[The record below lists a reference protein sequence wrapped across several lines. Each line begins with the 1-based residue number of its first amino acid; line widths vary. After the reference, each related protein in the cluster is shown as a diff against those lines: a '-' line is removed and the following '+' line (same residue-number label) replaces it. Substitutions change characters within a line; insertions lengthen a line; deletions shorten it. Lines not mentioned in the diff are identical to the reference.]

1 MKKKLE
7 EEYATLSKDMQKLIR
22 NLWKIMIRINKSHIL
37 NFEVDIQH
45 PENLHKTQN
54 NLPFLPGR
62 MKVEKVRTLVANLHD
77 KTEYVIST

>member
-1 MKKKLE
+1 
-7 EEYATLSKDMQKLIR
+7 
-22 NLWKIMIRINKSHIL
+22 MIRINKSHIL

-77 KTEYVIST
+77 KTEYVIYIRNLRPALNHGLVLKSCIK